1 MSADRLLSGL
11 REKKTAGTSARAKRG
26 NAPMKPFIAAV
37 RLLAALLMAVALG
50 TNLAHAGPAST
61 EVALVPGGPHP
72 YFAAWEQAGKDA
84 ARDFHLKAADYKVP
98 PSWSLSQQDDL
109 IESLAAQ
116 GYNAFLIFPGD
127 STGSRAVVAELAASS
142 IPTIALAGCLQDPS
156 KALFCLG
163 TDTGRSAY
171 LGTKELIRAMGGKGR
186 IAHFTGFL
194 VDPNTKLRMDGVARA
209 VAETHGAVTL
219 VQTIADIDAPE
230 PAQDKINSFLATQG
244 TQIDGI
250 ISTAWVPSVVA
261 AETLRKIGTKRIK
274 MVGIDH
280 DPVLLKA
287 IKDGYV
293 SGTMLQNPYG
303 QAYIGSYVMA
313 KLTSGCTVNENAPW
327 KTTVQ
332 TKHFIDSGTSFA
344 GPADVDHYL
353 DNMRAVTKLLLTNFA
368 STYLTCP

>member
-1 MSADRLLSGL
+1 MKRFCSA
-11 REKKTAGTSARAKRG
+11 A
-26 NAPMKPFIAAV
+26 
-37 RLLAALLMAVALG
+37 RLLAALLMVFTLG
-50 TNLAHAGPAST
+50 TKLAHADAAST

-72 YFAAWEQAGKDA
+72 YFAAWAQAGRDA

-98 PSWSLSQQDDL
+98 PSWSLSQQNDL
-109 IESLAAQ
+109 VESLAAQ
-116 GYNAFLIFPGD
+116 GYNAFLLFPGD
-127 STGSRAVVAELAASS
+127 PIGSRAVVAELAASG

-171 LGTKELIRAMGGKGR
+171 LGTKELIHAMGGKGR
-186 IAHFTGFL
+186 IVHLTGFL

-219 VQTIADIDAPE
+219 LQTIDAPE
-230 PAQDKINSFLATQG
+230 PAQDKINSLLATQG
-244 TQIDGI
+244 NQIDGI

-261 AETLRKIGTKRIK
+261 AQTLRKIGTKRIK

-303 QAYIGSYVMA
+303 QGYIGSYVMA
-313 KLTSGCTVNENAPW
+313 KLAAGCKVNENAPW

-353 DNMRAVTKLLLTNFA
+353 DKMRAVTKLLLANFA
-368 STYLTCP
+368 TVYLTCP